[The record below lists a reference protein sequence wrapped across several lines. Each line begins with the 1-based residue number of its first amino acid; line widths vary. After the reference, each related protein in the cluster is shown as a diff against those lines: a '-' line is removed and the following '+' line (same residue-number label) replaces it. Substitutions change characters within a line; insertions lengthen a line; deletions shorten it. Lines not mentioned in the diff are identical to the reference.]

1 VTLQLTP
8 FYRHTLDTVRR
19 IRTVDGAG
27 VTTTTFA
34 NIATTDAF
42 GTDATVA
49 VHQGR
54 LTGFLG
60 ASAFRQVSNAANLAP
75 GLSARTFGWTART
88 NAAYRVSKTFDMQAL
103 LSYRAAM
110 TVEQGRTL
118 SQTRVNLAARQKL
131 MNDRVNVTV
140 RVLDPFRTERERSI
154 TNDPRF
160 YQVSNRS
167 RQARGLL
174 LNLAWNFGASPKGD
188 GEGNNQIADP
198 GQQ

>member
-1 VTLQLTP
+1 
-8 FYRHTLDTVRR
+8 
-19 IRTVDGAG
+19 
-27 VTTTTFA
+27 
-34 NIATTDAF
+34 
-42 GTDATVA
+42 
-49 VHQGR
+49 
-54 LTGFLG
+54 
-60 ASAFRQVSNAANLAP
+60 
-75 GLSARTFGWTART
+75 
-88 NAAYRVSKTFDMQAL
+88 
-103 LSYRAAM
+103 M

-174 LNLAWNFGASPKGD
+174 LNLAWNFGASTKRD